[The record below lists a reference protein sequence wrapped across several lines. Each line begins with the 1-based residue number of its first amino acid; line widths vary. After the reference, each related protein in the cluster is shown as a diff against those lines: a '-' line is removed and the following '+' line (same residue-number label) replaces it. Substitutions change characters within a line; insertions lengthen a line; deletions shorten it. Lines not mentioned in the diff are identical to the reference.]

1 MKYIKIVLPFL
12 FIILSAKAFA
22 AAGFADCYYDHQ
34 HWIFPAYAYCLGFGL
49 VILLIMT
56 ITSLFIKTKTKSVI
70 RTTSTFLK
78 EHAICG
84 IIVAGILWAII
95 LGIIGAVSWEIIG
108 FLIILPFLAT
118 IYCFPFVLANKKI
131 REKWLL
137 SPIILKWTA
146 MIVISAI
153 ISSVIFIILTNF
165 GVLKGTDITY
175 LARPDRIHHDF
186 YSPTH
191 PYDSMKEIWEM
202 PLFFMAEIIIAIFLY
217 YLGMLNRYLC
227 VKLSAI
233 RKKKRFMYSDIYTE
247 E

>member
-1 MKYIKIVLPFL
+1 MKYKKTVLLFM

-22 AAGFADCYYDHQ
+22 AAGFADRYYDHQ

-49 VILLIMT
+49 MILLIMT
-56 ITSLFIKTKTKSVI
+56 MALLFFKTKSKSVI
-70 RTTSTFLK
+70 ITVSTFLK
-78 EHAICG
+78 EHAIGG

-95 LGIIGAVSWEIIG
+95 LGIIGVVSWEIIW
-108 FLIILPFLAT
+108 FLTILPFLAT
-118 IYCFPFVLANKKI
+118 TFCFPLVLANRKI

-137 SPIILKWTA
+137 TPIILKWTA

-153 ISSVIFIILTNF
+153 ISSVIFIILTNL

-175 LARPDRIHHDF
+175 LARPDSIHRDF

-191 PYDSMKEIWEM
+191 PYDSMKEIWGM
-202 PLFFMAEIIIAIFLY
+202 PLYFMAEIIIAIFLY
-217 YLGMLNRYLC
+217 YLGRINRYLC

-233 RKKKRFMYSDIYTE
+233 RKKKRLMYSDIYTE

>member
-1 MKYIKIVLPFL
+1 MKYKKAVLLFM

-56 ITSLFIKTKTKSVI
+56 MTSLFIKTKTKCVI
-70 RTTSTFLK
+70 RTASTFLK

-95 LGIIGAVSWEIIG
+95 LGIIGAVSWEIIW
-108 FLIILPFLAT
+108 FLTILPFIAT
-118 IYCFPFVLANKKI
+118 IFCFPFVLANKKI

-153 ISSVIFIILTNF
+153 ISSVIFIILTNS
-165 GVLKGTDITY
+165 GILKGTEITY
-175 LARPDRIHHDF
+175 LARPDRIHRHF

-191 PYDSMKEIWEM
+191 PYDSMKEIWGM
-202 PLFFMAEIIIAIFLY
+202 PLFFMAEIMIAIFLY
-217 YLGMLNRYLC
+217 YSGMSIRYIC
-227 VKLSAI
+227 AKLSAI
-233 RKKKRFMYSDIYTE
+233 RKKKRLTYSDIYTE